1 MPYATKDTYSNPT
14 SCRIEDVS
22 FSQCK
27 AAYNSSSCSLGG
39 SNFPPYDPTCL
50 SWYHYA
56 INEATKYQ
64 STDTI
69 YFQYPRSSSSG
80 KYVVTGVN
88 NIVSKGTSP
97 QLLGVLISTHFVT
110 TFQNLFN
117 SLSNLYSGY
126 VFLIDKLNASN
137 IIIHPK
143 ASRQCTQVECAEN
156 LSPSEYKVFTDT
168 VLNPIQDDDGT
179 VATSYMKQ
187 GNKWWL
193 DHATVKFEKNQYT
206 VIAVVPYSEVIKSS
220 ANKTQDSIN
229 RSVVVMIIVFV
240 IVFAALLVLV
250 LLFVRKLISCIVDP
264 VNDLRD
270 LCNLIKNDDL
280 EKDIPTESTSLDMKV
295 LLSAFSR
302 LMVALRFGSDSY
314 AQGDNGR
321 ARAVFKEALELFT
334 SVDNQRGI
342 GASMNNLAAVELSDG
357 NYRLAEELYVK
368 SIQNADELISAEQN
382 EDAKTKLQRI
392 RSDRKGN
399 LAAVYLRENSFPQA
413 FAILEEMLEEDKS
426 SGYIRG
432 YVVKQGTLGQYYL
445 KQGQLK
451 SAERVFESCLTFV
464 RSRNEA
470 LFDGLHWNKDE
481 AEAAEQIA
489 LFNMANLF
497 AQQQL
502 SPDLIE
508 GALVEALY
516 RPSSMHLQTTRNIMT
531 ELIELLKKHT
541 RIGELMQLTAK
552 GFSFEL
558 FDKNEKVKVSNAQKR
573 IVFAIDYSGSMSGE
587 KIRLAVENV
596 RNIFT
601 TYMDDHDYIGL
612 LRFNH
617 RSDVLLGLTMKGGN
631 EQLIDASF
639 DQLLSPFGGTR
650 LYNAIGMA
658 FHQFGDVKSGVY
670 KKSNDWVVV
679 WTDGMSIGIYASLNL
694 SISLSIHLCFY
705 QAEITTGAFKQP
717 WLLSSPL
724 STPR

>member
-1 MPYATKDTYSNPT
+1 
-14 SCRIEDVS
+14 
-22 FSQCK
+22 
-27 AAYNSSSCSLGG
+27 
-39 SNFPPYDPTCL
+39 
-50 SWYHYA
+50 
-56 INEATKYQ
+56 
-64 STDTI
+64 
-69 YFQYPRSSSSG
+69 
-80 KYVVTGVN
+80 
-88 NIVSKGTSP
+88 
-97 QLLGVLISTHFVT
+97 
-110 TFQNLFN
+110 
-117 SLSNLYSGY
+117 
-126 VFLIDKLNASN
+126 
-137 IIIHPK
+137 
-143 ASRQCTQVECAEN
+143 VECVEN
-156 LSPSEYKVFTDT
+156 LSPSEYSVFKDT
-168 VLNPIQDDDGT
+168 VLNPIQDDDST

-206 VIAVVPYSEVIKSS
+206 LIAVVPYSEVIKSS
-220 ANKTQDSIN
+220 TKMQDSIN
-229 RSVVVMIIVFV
+229 RSLVIMIIVFV
-240 IVFAALLVLV
+240 IVFAALLVLFV
-250 LLFVRKLISCIVDP
+250 LFVRKLISCIVDP
-264 VNDLRD
+264 INDLRD

-280 EKDIPTESTSLDMKV
+280 EKDIPTEPTSLDMKV

-314 AQGDNGR
+314 VRGDNGR

-334 SVDNQRGI
+334 SINNQRGI
-342 GASMNNLAAVELSDG
+342 GASLNNLAAVELSDG

-368 SIQNADELISAEQN
+368 SIQNAEELITAEQN
-382 EDAKTKLQRI
+382 EAAKTKLQRI

-399 LAAVYLRENSFPQA
+399 LAALYLRENSFPQA

-445 KQGQLK
+445 KQGELK

-502 SPDLIE
+502 SADLIE
-508 GALVEALY
+508 GTLVEALY
-516 RPSSMHLQTTRNIMT
+516 RPSSMHLQATRNIMT

-552 GFSFEL
+552 EFSFEL

-573 IVFAIDYSGSMSGE
+573 IMFAIDYSGSMSGG
-587 KIRLAVENV
+587 KIRSVVENV

-658 FHQFGDVKSGVY
+658 FHQFGDAKSGAY
-670 KKSNDWVVV
+670 KKCNDWVVV
-679 WTDGMSIGIYASLNL
+679 WTDGMSIGFYASIHLFIYAS
-694 SISLSIHLCFY
+694 IR
-705 QAEITTGAFKQP
+705 QK
-717 WLLSSPL
+717 
-724 STPR
+724 

>member
-1 MPYATKDTYSNPT
+1 
-14 SCRIEDVS
+14 
-22 FSQCK
+22 
-27 AAYNSSSCSLGG
+27 
-39 SNFPPYDPTCL
+39 
-50 SWYHYA
+50 
-56 INEATKYQ
+56 
-64 STDTI
+64 
-69 YFQYPRSSSSG
+69 
-80 KYVVTGVN
+80 
-88 NIVSKGTSP
+88 
-97 QLLGVLISTHFVT
+97 
-110 TFQNLFN
+110 
-117 SLSNLYSGY
+117 
-126 VFLIDKLNASN
+126 
-137 IIIHPK
+137 
-143 ASRQCTQVECAEN
+143 
-156 LSPSEYKVFTDT
+156 
-168 VLNPIQDDDGT
+168 
-179 VATSYMKQ
+179 
-187 GNKWWL
+187 
-193 DHATVKFEKNQYT
+193 
-206 VIAVVPYSEVIKSS
+206 
-220 ANKTQDSIN
+220 
-229 RSVVVMIIVFV
+229 
-240 IVFAALLVLV
+240 
-250 LLFVRKLISCIVDP
+250 
-264 VNDLRD
+264 
-270 LCNLIKNDDL
+270 
-280 EKDIPTESTSLDMKV
+280 
-295 LLSAFSR
+295 
-302 LMVALRFGSDSY
+302 
-314 AQGDNGR
+314 
-321 ARAVFKEALELFT
+321 
-334 SVDNQRGI
+334 
-342 GASMNNLAAVELSDG
+342 
-357 NYRLAEELYVK
+357 
-368 SIQNADELISAEQN
+368 
-382 EDAKTKLQRI
+382 
-392 RSDRKGN
+392 
-399 LAAVYLRENSFPQA
+399 
-413 FAILEEMLEEDKS
+413 MLEEDKS

-445 KQGQLK
+445 KQGELK

-531 ELIELLKKHT
+531 ELIELLKKHN

-558 FDKNEKVKVSNAQKR
+558 FDKNEKVKVPNAQKR

-587 KIRLAVENV
+587 KIRSAVENV

-639 DQLLSPFGGTR
+639 DQLLSPFGGTH

-658 FHQFGDVKSGVY
+658 FHQFGDVKSGAC

-679 WTDGMSIGIYASLNL
+679 WTDGMSIGIYASLHL